1 MGLLARFQE
10 WRSSSQTRKAGTDI
24 KLPTRQAGKVRS
36 ATSTSG
42 DRGQDIANPKARF
55 IEELSEVLRK
65 RGDATSILRA
75 LASDDGLLSNAVYS
89 IVQIANSGYKVI
101 AYDHASSAASYDGT
115 MAAQH
120 VMARM
125 DTLNDY
131 TKGFNHKRTIQAIVE
146 SLLRETALTGGCA
159 QELVL
164 DSFTLPERLQVVAY
178 NTLVKKANGLGGW
191 YPVQRQPNT
200 PEVEL
205 NIPTFFV
212 GESNLEAEDP
222 YAYSMF
228 RAGLAQSFMM
238 QEFMEDTRRA
248 VRKSG
253 HSRLTAKLIA
263 EQVKAS
269 APLSI
274 QNDPAKLANYMTT
287 VKEEVERAL
296 AGIEPDDAVV
306 SYDSVEFDTHVD
318 GSSKSDYAPLLKFI
332 ANLTGSSIK
341 TPSSISGLRSE
352 GSQSLSN
359 AETLVYLKVAKS
371 LQKPVEDIMS
381 RALTLAVRL
390 YGLPVYV
397 KFKMNDIDLR
407 PDSELESYKTAKQN
421 RLLSL
426 LSYGIQ
432 DDVSVRVDLG
442 IPISEDM
449 AYLQGTGFFDKTLKP
464 DDPDRKDAMGKDLS
478 PGTPTNAGGRDNE

>member
-1 MGLLARFQE
+1 MGLFARLQE
-10 WRSSSQTRKAGTDI
+10 WRSSSQTRTAGTDI
-24 KLPTRQAGKVRS
+24 KLPRRQAGKVRS
-36 ATSTSG
+36 ATSTAG
-42 DRGQDIANPKARF
+42 ERGQDVQNPKQQF

-65 RGDATSILRA
+65 RGDATQILRT

-89 IVQIANSGYKVI
+89 VVQIANSGYKVI
-101 AYDHASSAASYDGT
+101 AYDQATGRASYDGT

-120 VMARM
+120 VMIRM

-131 TKGFNHKRTIQAIVE
+131 TKGFNRKRTMQATVE
-146 SLLRETALTGGCA
+146 SLIREVALTGGCA

-164 DSFTLPERLQVVAY
+164 DSYFLPDRLQMVAY
-178 NTLVKKANGLGGW
+178 NTLIKKADGQGGW
-191 YPVQRQPNT
+191 YPVQRMANT

-205 NIPTFFV
+205 NIPNFFV

-263 EQVKAS
+263 EQVAAS
-269 APLSI
+269 APDSI
-274 QNDPAKLANYMTT
+274 KNDSNKLASYMED
-287 VKEEVERAL
+287 VKADVERAL
-296 AGIEPDDAVV
+296 ANIEPDEAVV
-306 SYDSVEFDTHVD
+306 SYDSVEFENHSNE
-318 GSSKSDYAPLLKFI
+318 SSKADYAPLLKFI

-359 AETLVYLKVAKS
+359 AETLTYLKIAKS
-371 LQKPVEDIMS
+371 LQKPVEDVMS
-381 RALTLAVRL
+381 RALTLATRL

-397 KFKMNDIDLR
+397 KFQMKDIDLR

-421 RLLSL
+421 RLLTL

-432 DDVSVRVDLG
+432 DDVSVRVDLDV
-442 IPISEDM
+442 PISEDM
-449 AYLQGTGFFDKTLKP
+449 PVLQGTGFFENSLPVADAE
-464 DDPDRKDAMGKDLS
+464 RNDAMGKDLS
-478 PGTPTNAGGRDNE
+478 PGTPENAGGRDNE